1 MNTLMDILKEST
13 MQRHARMEAL
23 PFVDAL
29 TTGSLPL
36 QSYVAQLRAMA
47 VIHATLEHELRSL
60 APNRLTS
67 LYLSRPS
74 RLAHLRSDL
83 SVFDRLCLPD
93 CLKAID
99 MAQQIA
105 ALVRKTRIDQPEI
118 MPGFFYLFEGMTLGN
133 AVHLADLHKT
143 FGDELK
149 GACHYYAGYGDKT
162 QEYWQ
167 EFRFTMNSLS
177 LDQNCIARIQDL
189 VHGVFDLLEPLYS
202 ALYPIKESGWG
213 FTASMLNPEAGNH
226 PVPDSAEELEAAI
239 KAAVRCRQL
248 FTYFDERYGDR
259 GAGFAKSDAAW
270 LVVLSELPYAE
281 MVSQVE
287 WLGRVLGNRG
297 MPRIT
302 LEQQLILLHEELV
315 KAVPEKQN
323 QYASLRDTAYHLKA
337 ERTQRISD
345 TRFTDLCRQF
355 DLAAETLLPGRLQNT
370 GMLIFSAVC
379 DEDSGIPEAV
389 KSLVDWLGNPERFP
403 MQWIAQVEASVEL
416 GRKELRNYGQSD

>member
-1 MNTLMDILKEST
+1 

-29 TTGSLPL
+29 KTGSLPL

-47 VIHATLEHELRSL
+47 VMHATIEHELRSL
-60 APNRLTS
+60 VPNRLTS

-83 SVFDRLCLPD
+83 SAFDRLCLPD

-99 MAQQIA
+99 MAQQISV
-105 ALVRKTRIDQPEI
+105 LVRKTRIDQPEI
-118 MPGFFYLFEGMTLGN
+118 MPGFFYVFEGMTLGN
-133 AVHLADLHKT
+133 AVHLPDLHKT
-143 FGDELK
+143 FGDELN
-149 GACHYYAGYGDKT
+149 GACRYYAGYGKRT

-177 LDQNCIARIQDL
+177 MDQDCIMRIQDL
-189 VHGVFDLLEPLYS
+189 VHNVFDLLEPLYS

-226 PVPDSAEELEAAI
+226 PVPGSAAELEAAI
-239 KAAVRCRQL
+239 RAAVGCRQF

-281 MVSQVE
+281 MISQVE

-302 LEQQLILLHEELV
+302 LEQQLILLHKELV
-315 KAVPEKQN
+315 SALPEKQN
-323 QYASLRDTAYHLKA
+323 HYASLLDTAYHLKA
-337 ERTQRISD
+337 ERLQRISEI
-345 TRFTDLCRQF
+345 RFNYLCLQF
-355 DLAAETLLPGRLQNT
+355 DLVAETLLPGRLQNT

-379 DEDSGIPEAV
+379 DEAAGISEAV
-389 KSLVDWLGNPERFP
+389 NSLVDWLTNPERFP
-403 MQWIAQVEASVEL
+403 MQWIAEVESAVEL
-416 GRKELRNYGQSD
+416 GRKELGSFRQSD